1 MNVPNDKPLE
11 IFIDCK
17 IACVE
22 DGIELTTKLVL
33 KFIAPPFAV
42 ITAEPTVSPTD
53 NKEIANDPPS
63 ETNNDVD
70 ISGSLGSWATF
81 IVRSVKLSQSVFDN
95 KTPTVG
101 LNGIHAKLPVLPP
114 TQLPQLSI

>member
-70 ISGSLGSWATF
+70 ISGSLGS
-81 IVRSVKLSQSVFDN
+81 
-95 KTPTVG
+95 
-101 LNGIHAKLPVLPP
+101 
-114 TQLPQLSI
+114 